1 MKHFGHFAQPGAVRI
16 GLSAGTGNGGSD
28 AVFRNL
34 NLVAFR
40 NPSGE
45 LILML
50 ANTGNQILPVT
61 LQAGAC
67 AAKLEI
73 PASSMNSLVLSKW

>member
-1 MKHFGHFAQPGAVRI
+1 MKHFGHFARPGAVRI
-16 GLSAGTGNGGSD
+16 GLSAGVGNGGND
-28 AVFRNL
+28 PAFKNL

-50 ANTGNQILPVT
+50 ANTGNQVLPVT
-61 LQAGAC
+61 LRSGVS

-73 PASSMNSLVLSKW
+73 PASSMNSLVLSGW